1 MGLTALK
8 SLGYAHR
15 VSHHASE
22 GRAYGL
28 RLSPCGCLVT
38 WLVGDRRGSVL
49 PTPQTLLR
57 SVYAGRLCVAIA
69 IYLTAAFKFAV
80 AGPVDVLVTSFV
92 LVAAVGVAIAPHWD
106 THPSRPLPR
115 RTFLYGQ
122 GPVDRARITTLG
134 RPTGGP
140 P

>member
-69 IYLTAAFKFAV
+69 IYLSAAFKFAV
-80 AGPVDVLVTSFV
+80 AGPVDGLVTSFV
-92 LVAAVGVAIAPHWD
+92 LVAAGGGGVAPLLY
-106 THPSRPLPR
+106 TPPLRPLTR
-115 RTFLYGQ
+115 
-122 GPVDRARITTLG
+122 
-134 RPTGGP
+134 
-140 P
+140 

>member
-1 MGLTALK
+1 MGPTALK

-92 LVAAVGVAIAPHWD
+92 LVAAGGVA
-106 THPSRPLPR
+106 SRPPWGTPLSPR
-115 RTFLYGQ
+115 
-122 GPVDRARITTLG
+122 
-134 RPTGGP
+134 P
-140 P
+140 PAP